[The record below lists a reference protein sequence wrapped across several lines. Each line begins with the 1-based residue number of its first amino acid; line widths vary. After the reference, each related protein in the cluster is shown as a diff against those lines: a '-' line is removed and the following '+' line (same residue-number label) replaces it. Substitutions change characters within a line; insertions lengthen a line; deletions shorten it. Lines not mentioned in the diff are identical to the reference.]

1 MKKQKVLK
9 VLGVSTLIGVSALS
23 LTSCKNPFDKFKDW
37 IHGSDTPEVPK
48 DDTGVT
54 VDGNDVKEGTSV
66 PLPKNAIFKRASNQN
81 ALSVIAT
88 VLPENAT
95 QKELSWSLAWK
106 TTSNDNIAEYVT
118 ISLSTDTKT
127 CSITV
132 KKGFNIPINLTAK
145 TKDGSSATCQLDFL
159 KQVTSF
165 QWITNGTEVEYNDS
179 PHSIEYQANYT
190 FNFTYGND
198 DIYFSEKN
206 DGSSD
211 FGDHLYMWNNNYS
224 QYYEN
229 QLYLDYGDC
238 YLLGNYNC
246 NVVGTVG
253 DIRSYTID
261 QKEYYTLNVDS
272 EVYFSY
278 TLTDAAKKA
287 LTNANLSKF
296 IRQNGDE
303 SHSSQSQNLLYNL
316 LDCYKSPNADIQKA
330 LEVLKNCYRSN
341 DIIKCSVE
349 FQSWYGG
356 SKLHTQTIT
365 FEMGCSI
372 YTYIP
377 TTSVS
382 LSNSNIIAD

>member
-23 LTSCKNPFDKFKDW
+23 LTSCKNPFDTFKDW

-54 VDGNDVKEGTSV
+54 VDGNDVKEGASV

-95 QKELSWSLAWK
+95 QKELSWSLTWK
-106 TTSNDNIAEYVT
+106 TTSNDNIADYVT
-118 ISLSTDTKT
+118 ISPSSDTKT

-145 TKDGSSATCQLDFL
+145 TKEGSSATCQLDFL

-165 QWITNGTEVEYNDS
+165 EWRTLGTEVEMSDS
-179 PHSIEYQANYT
+179 PHSIEYQTHYT
-190 FNFTYGND
+190 FDFTYGND
-198 DIYFSEKN
+198 DIYFSEIN

-211 FGDHLYMWNNNYS
+211 FRDHLYMWNISYNNYFT
-224 QYYEN
+224 N
-229 QLYLDYGDC
+229 NLYLDYGDC
-238 YLLGNYNC
+238 YLLECYNH

-253 DIRSYTID
+253 EIRTYENASAYNVLGTD
-261 QKEYYTLNVDS
+261 SNVYYHY
-272 EVYFSY
+272 E
-278 TLTDAAKKA
+278 LTDAAKTA
-287 LTNANLSKF
+287 LTDANLSKY
-296 IRQNGDE
+296 IKASYTETSGT
-303 SHSSQSQNLLYNL
+303 SQSQNLMCDMFSSN
-316 LDCYKSPNADIQKA
+316 DITSSDIQKI
-330 LEVLKNCYRSN
+330 LEVLKTCSQSN

>member
-23 LTSCKNPFDKFKDW
+23 LTSCKNPFDTFKDW

-95 QKELSWSLAWK
+95 QKELSWSLTWK
-106 TTSNDNIAEYVT
+106 TTSNDNIADYVT
-118 ISLSTDTKT
+118 ISPSSDTKT

-165 QWITNGTEVEYNDS
+165 QWFTTGSEVEYSDS
-179 PHSIEYQANYT
+179 PHSIEYQANHT

-198 DIYFSEKN
+198 DIYFSEIN

-211 FGDHLYMWNNNYS
+211 FGDHLYMWNKSYNDYFENN
-224 QYYEN
+224 
-229 QLYLDYGDC
+229 LYLDYGDC
-238 YLLGNYNC
+238 YLMGIPKSNI
-246 NVVGTVG
+246 VGTVG
-253 DIRSYTID
+253 EIRTYDHSTY
-261 QKEYYTLNVDS
+261 NVIGTDF
-272 EVYFSY
+272 EVFYNY
-278 TLTDAAKKA
+278 ELTDAAKTA
-287 LTNANLSKF
+287 LTDANLSKY
-296 IRQNGDE
+296 IKASYTETSGN
-303 SHSSQSQNLLYNL
+303 SQSQNLMY
-316 LDCYKSPNADIQKA
+316 DMFSSGDITSSDIQKI
-330 LEVLKNCYRSN
+330 LEVLKTCSQRN